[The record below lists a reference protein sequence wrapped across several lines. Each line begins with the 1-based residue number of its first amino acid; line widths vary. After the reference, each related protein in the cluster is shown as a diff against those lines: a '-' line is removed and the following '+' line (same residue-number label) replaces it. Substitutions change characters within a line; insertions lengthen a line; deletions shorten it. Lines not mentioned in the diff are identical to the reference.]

1 MSIKSAF
8 AKSHILKP
16 NSLIKS
22 NPDAPINTVELY
34 LDYACP
40 FCLKIFSRWTEGGLF
55 EDKFLSQHNIQIRF
69 NNVPQPWHLRSI
81 PIHNVGLAVARYQ
94 PESFWDYSL
103 QLFKDAKETWD
114 DNLNGSTP
122 EEFNK
127 ILATH
132 ANKYTGINQDLVLA
146 YLNDKDEGKAR
157 IPDLKYFVRYHRTVG
172 VHVTPTVAING
183 IIVNNIE
190 SGTDLDTVVEIIKQ
204 QTS

>member
-40 FCLKIFSRWTEGGLF
+40 FCLKIFSRWFEGGLF

-172 VHVTPTVAING
+172 AHVTPTVAING

>member
-34 LDYACP
+34 LDYACR
-40 FCLKIFSRWTEGGLF
+40 FSLKIFDRWSKGGLF
-55 EDKFLSQHNIQIRF
+55 DEKFLSEHNIQIRF

-122 EEFNK
+122 EEFNN

-172 VHVTPTVAING
+172 AHVTPTVAING

>member
-40 FCLKIFSRWTEGGLF
+40 FCLKIFSRWFEGGLF

-94 PESFWDYSL
+94 PESFLDYSL

-172 VHVTPTVAING
+172 AHVTPTVAING

>member
-34 LDYACP
+34 LDYACR
-40 FCLKIFSRWTEGGLF
+40 FSLKIFDRWSKGGLF
-55 EDKFLSQHNIQIRF
+55 DEKFLSEHNIQIRF

-172 VHVTPTVAING
+172 AHVTPTVAING